1 MAYYFSLYEVLK
13 VHPASSFL
21 RKVDAV
27 KSQLLRFY
35 FLSSMRFQ
43 CSASDESTS
52 SAVLIFEISDAIISS
67 YVSGAEGIRTPDPLL
82 ARQVLSQLS
91 YNPMVMSF
99 LYSVW
104 ILLIQWA

>member
-52 SAVLIFEISDAIISS
+52 SAVLIFEILLPLIFEILIVIKQSYHARISS
-67 YVSGAEGIRTPDPLL
+67 YI
-82 ARQVLSQLS
+82 LSLF
-91 YNPMVMSF
+91 NF
-99 LYSVW
+99 F
-104 ILLIQWA
+104 

>member
-35 FLSSMRFQ
+35 FLSFMRFQ

-52 SAVLIFEISDAIISS
+52 FTVLNF
-67 YVSGAEGIRTPDPLL
+67 
-82 ARQVLSQLS
+82 
-91 YNPMVMSF
+91 
-99 LYSVW
+99 
-104 ILLIQWA
+104 